1 VARMPSFVIDKPHI
15 DSRAWGWLMQQ
26 WNVDGLLNWGFNRW
40 GKPSTGNGWRDPYQN
55 PLSLVV
61 GKTRANGC
69 TSIVYPG
76 YYPRY
81 GLRDPYAP
89 PVSSLR
95 LEALRDGLE
104 EREYLRL
111 AKASGNDG
119 PAFVTRVLK
128 SITSFP
134 YKIQQKNVFNFPK
147 YTSSNA
153 VFDVAREQLAE
164 FIEAH
169 STQ

>member
-1 VARMPSFVIDKPHI
+1 MCIR
-15 DSRAWGWLMQQ
+15 DS
-26 WNVDGLLNWGFNRW
+26 
-40 GKPSTGNGWRDPYQN
+40 
-55 PLSLVV
+55 
-61 GKTRANGC
+61 
-69 TSIVYPG
+69 
-76 YYPRY
+76 Y
-81 GLRDPYAP
+81 GLDDPYAA

-119 PAFVTRVLK
+119 QTLATRMLK
-128 SITSFP
+128 TITSFP
-134 YKIQQKNVFNFPK
+134 YKIQQANVFNFPK

-153 VFDVAREQLAE
+153 VFDAAREQLAE
-164 FIEAH
+164 FIEAR

>member
-1 VARMPSFVIDKPHI
+1 VIDKPHI
-15 DSRAWGWLMQQ
+15 DSRVWGWLMER
-26 WNVDGLLNWGFNRW
+26 WNVDGILNWGFNRW
-40 GKPSTGNGWRDPYQN
+40 GKPTTGNGWRDPYRN
-55 PLSLVV
+55 PLSLIK
-61 GKTRANGC
+61 GHLRSNGDTC
-69 TSIVYPG
+69 LVYPG

-81 GLRDPYAP
+81 GLNDPYAA

-119 PAFVTRVLK
+119 QALATRVLK

-153 VFDVAREQLAE
+153 VFDAAREQLAE

-169 STQ
+169 ATQ